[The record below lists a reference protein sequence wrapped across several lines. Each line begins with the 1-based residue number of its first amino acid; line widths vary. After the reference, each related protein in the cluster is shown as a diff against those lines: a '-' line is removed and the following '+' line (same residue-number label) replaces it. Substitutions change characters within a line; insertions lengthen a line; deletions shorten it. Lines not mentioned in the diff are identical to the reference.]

1 MGALSP
7 RALPCVEEHSLRR
20 FRAAAEVRGGG
31 VERVEGGGDEW
42 MSLAGRE
49 QRVDVARGG
58 GAGYRSEGKVFEGL
72 GEELGGEGDGESAA
86 DEGADGELVVGDGD
100 EVGREAGGL
109 AGAGDE
115 AVGGGGGPVVVAEVG
130 EPDLRSLGER
140 MVGGERDHEPF
151 LQEVAAFEPGRVLA
165 GEGAV
170 LEVEGEVQVAGA
182 DARREVV
189 AAFVD
194 ADFGVRIALA
204 EACDG
209 GGYEPGER
217 GGEGADAQS

>member
-58 GAGYRSEGKVFEGL
+58 GAGDRSEGEVFEGL
-72 GEELGGEGDGESAA
+72 GEELGGEGDGEAAA

-109 AGAGDE
+109 AGAGGEGLGRGGGREGGALAGAGEE
-115 AVGGGGGPVVVAEVG
+115 AVWGGGGPVVVAEVG
-130 EPDLRSLGER
+130 ERDDRSLGER
-140 MVGGERDHEPF
+140 MVGGERDHEP
-151 LQEVAAFEPGRVLA
+151 
-165 GEGAV
+165 
-170 LEVEGEVQVAGA
+170 
-182 DARREVV
+182 
-189 AAFVD
+189 
-194 ADFGVRIALA
+194 
-204 EACDG
+204 
-209 GGYEPGER
+209 
-217 GGEGADAQS
+217 

>member
-20 FRAAAEVRGGG
+20 FRAAAEVRGGD

-58 GAGYRSEGKVFEGL
+58 GAGYRSEGEVFEGL

-86 DEGADGELVVGDGD
+86 DEGADRELVAGDGD

-109 AGAGDE
+109 AGAEDE
-115 AVGGGGGPVVVAEVG
+115 AVGGGGGPVVLAEVG
-130 EPDLRSLGER
+130 EPDVRARRQGVL
-140 MVGGERDHEPF
+140 GGERDHESL
-151 LQEVAAFEPGRVLA
+151 LQEVVAFESGRVLA

-170 LEVEGEVQVAGA
+170 
-182 DARREVV
+182 
-189 AAFVD
+189 
-194 ADFGVRIALA
+194 
-204 EACDG
+204 
-209 GGYEPGER
+209 
-217 GGEGADAQS
+217 